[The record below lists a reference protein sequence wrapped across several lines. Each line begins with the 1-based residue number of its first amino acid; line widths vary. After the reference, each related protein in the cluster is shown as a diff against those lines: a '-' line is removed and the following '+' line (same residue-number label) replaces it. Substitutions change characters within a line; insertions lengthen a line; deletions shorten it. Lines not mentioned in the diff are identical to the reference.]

1 MRDKREKRLGNLNG
15 FTGGNFAGNV
25 YDDRC
30 LSPALNTMGGGG
42 RQPMIIVAMRGRNPQ
57 DPSDIMG
64 CKLLGGVG
72 PKNSNGGT
80 QYYQQD
86 RVYSSEGVAMCL
98 PANIPGGSYRYMVE
112 EKEIVKVRQ
121 ATKKGYVDICK
132 IETRY
137 RIRKLTPREC
147 WRLMGFSDEDFEKAE
162 AVNSNT
168 QLYKQA
174 GNSIVKDVLMAIFGE
189 MLREDE

>member
-57 DPSDIMG
+57 DPSDRRKGIH
-64 CKLLGGVG
+64 LEQRLE
-72 PKNSNGGT
+72 PN
-80 QYYQQD
+80 Q
-86 RVYSSEGVAMCL
+86 EGICNTLTTVQKDNLVM
-98 PANIPGGSYRYMVE
+98 

-121 ATKKGYVDICK
+121 ATKKGYVECEIGGVADTFAAACKPCGEHGYGKGFQHGSNQHPQFRPLPYQWCFGDI
-132 IETRY
+132 
-137 RIRKLTPREC
+137 
-147 WRLMGFSDEDFEKAE
+147 
-162 AVNSNT
+162 
-168 QLYKQA
+168 
-174 GNSIVKDVLMAIFGE
+174 
-189 MLREDE
+189 